1 MFLSILPHRQVLA
14 AVCGAVLSA
23 GACGAQGQSA
33 IVVLPAAADAWRV
46 TTFDGESHAELTG
59 DRLVVGQLGV
69 TASSRDGVRDAVMF
83 DWKDRWEGVLRFES
97 PQSLDLRAFVARG
110 TLEFDLDVAELA
122 HGGIR
127 VKLSCGEGCEPAV
140 NVFEQGRAWVGKGW
154 QHVAVPLSCFARAG
168 GDFSHVK
175 LPFAL
180 VGLGSGRASVA
191 GVRLVR
197 EGKPNTPC
205 PDYRTESVTPV
216 VSDEWWSRDSW
227 IPRHERKL
235 QDKRE
240 LVAAG
245 TPPELVFVGD
255 SITQYWEDAGRE
267 VWQRHYAKYHALDLG
282 FAGDRTEN
290 VLWRLQHGEID
301 GLAPKVAVLMIGTNN
316 AGFRAEDP
324 QGIANGIRRIVD
336 ELHRRMPGTRVLL
349 LAIFPRGEK
358 PDDFVRGLNERV
370 NRLVAGWSDV
380 HFLDI
385 GAALL
390 NPDGTL
396 SKDVMPDLLH
406 PSEKGYA
413 IWQRAMEPTL
423 QKLLQAPR

>member
-1 MFLSILPHRQVLA
+1 ML
-14 AVCGAVLSA
+14 GAW
-23 GACGAQGQSA
+23 ACGAHGQSEL
-33 IVVLPAAADAWRV
+33 VVLPAAADAWRV
-46 TTFDGESHAELTG
+46 TASDGEGHAELTS

-69 TASSRDGVRDAVMF
+69 TAHSHDGVRDVVML

-97 PQSLDLRAFVARG
+97 RLPLDLRAFLPRG
-110 TLEFDLDVAELA
+110 TLEFDVDVAELA
-122 HGGIR
+122 RGGIQ

-140 NVFEQGRAWVGKGW
+140 NIYEQGRAWVGKGW
-154 QHVAVPLSCFARAG
+154 QHVSLPVSCFLREG
-168 GDFSHVK
+168 GDFSQVK

-191 GVRLVR
+191 NVRIVR

-205 PDYRTESVTPV
+205 QDYRTASVTPSI
-216 VSDEWWSRDSW
+216 SDEWWSRDVW
-227 IPRHERKL
+227 LPRHQRKL
-235 QDKRE
+235 DEKRD
-240 LVAAG
+240 LLAAG
-245 TPPELVFVGD
+245 TPPELVFIGD
-255 SITQYWEDAGRE
+255 SITEYWEGAGRE
-267 VWQRHYAKYHALDLG
+267 IWQRHYAKFHALNLG

-301 GLAPKVAVLMIGTNN
+301 GLAPKVAVVMVGTNN

-324 QGIANGIRRIVD
+324 HAIASGIRRIVD
-336 ELHRRMPGTRVLL
+336 EIHRRMPATRVLL
-349 LAIFPRGEK
+349 LGIFPRGEK
-358 PDDFVRGLNERV
+358 ADDFLRGINERV

-380 HFLDI
+380 QFLDI
-385 GAALL
+385 GAAFI

-423 QKLLQAPR
+423 HKLLQEAR

>member
-1 MFLSILPHRQVLA
+1 MKTIRA
-14 AVCGAVLSA
+14 AVCGAMLTA
-23 GACGAQGQSA
+23 WACGAHCQSEL
-33 IVVLPAAADAWRV
+33 VVLPAAADAWRI
-46 TTFDGESHAELTG
+46 TAFDGERRAELTG
-59 DRLVVGQLGV
+59 DRLVAGQLRV
-69 TASSRDGVRDAVMF
+69 TAQSRSGVRDAVMF

-301 GLAPKVAVLMIGTNN
+301 GIAPKVAVLMVGTNN

-324 QGIANGIRRIVD
+324 QAIANGIRRIVD

-385 GAALL
+385 GAAFL